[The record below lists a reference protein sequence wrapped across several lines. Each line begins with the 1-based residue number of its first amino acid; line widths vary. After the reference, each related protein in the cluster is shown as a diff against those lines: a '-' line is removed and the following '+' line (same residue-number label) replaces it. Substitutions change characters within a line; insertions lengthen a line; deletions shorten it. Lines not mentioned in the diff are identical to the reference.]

1 LKKDT
6 RTSVERRENERT
18 SCSTK
23 ETWRKRRTLKKD
35 KRASEERENERK
47 E

>member
-18 SCSTK
+18 SCSK

-35 KRASEERENERK
+35 RRASEERENERK